1 MKTTLFALFL
11 AIPLAVFGQGKDA
24 FDACQVLTQADAEK
38 ALGKA
43 VAVPELPKGK
53 KPVVSA
59 TCTWM
64 AGDDSV
70 SAQFMGGKTDAEVKK
85 AFDEMRLQYQTKP
98 VMLASGMEGFWS
110 AKTGKFYALKGRT
123 AVIVGLGSPRL
134 NERDADKSRNL
145 AIALLEKM

>member
-1 MKTTLFALFL
+1 MMKTLIALIL
-11 AIPLAVFGQGKDA
+11 AVPLVVFGQGRDA

-64 AGDDSV
+64 AGEDSV
-70 SAQFMGGKTDAEVKK
+70 SAQFIGGKTDAEVKK

-98 VMLASGMEGFWS
+98 VMMSGMEGFWS

-123 AVIVGLGSPRL
+123 AVIVGLGSPKL
-134 NERDADKSRNL
+134 NERDAEKTRNL
-145 AIALLEKM
+145 AISLLAKM

>member
-1 MKTTLFALFL
+1 MKKILLALVLVLPFA
-11 AIPLAVFGQGKDA
+11 ASGQGKDA

-43 VAVPELPKGK
+43 VAVPEIPKGK
-53 KPVVSA
+53 KPVASA

-64 AGDDSV
+64 AGEDSV
-70 SAQFMGGKTDAEVKK
+70 SAQFIGGKTDADVKK

-98 VMLASGMEGFWS
+98 MMLSGMEGFWS
-110 AKTGKFYALKGRT
+110 ARTGKFYALKGRT

-134 NERDADKSRNL
+134 NERDVEKSRNL
-145 AIALLEKM
+145 AVSLLNKM

>member
-1 MKTTLFALFL
+1 MKNALIALIL
-11 AIPLAVFGQGKDA
+11 ALPLSAFGQGKDA

-64 AGDDSV
+64 AGEDSV
-70 SAQFMGGKTDAEVKK
+70 SAQFIGAKTDAEAKK
-85 AFDEMRLQYQTKP
+85 AFDEMRLQFQTKP
-98 VMLASGMEGFWS
+98 VMMSGMEGFWGG
-110 AKTGKFYALKGRT
+110 KTGKFYALKGRT

-134 NERDADKSRNL
+134 NERDADKTRKL
-145 AIALLEKM
+145 AEALLAKM

>member
-1 MKTTLFALFL
+1 MKKTLIAFLLAL
-11 AIPLAVFGQGKDA
+11 PLAAFAQGKDA

-53 KPVVSA
+53 KPVASA

-64 AGDDSV
+64 AGEDSV
-70 SAQFMGGKTDAEVKK
+70 SAQFIGGKTDADVKK

-98 VMLASGMEGFWS
+98 VMMTGMEGFWS

-123 AVIVGLGSPRL
+123 AVIVGLGSPKL
-134 NERDADKSRNL
+134 NERDADKSRKL
-145 AIALLEKM
+145 AESLLAGL